1 MGAASPLELVV
12 SLRSLGVFDDFLLRD
27 IVAIER
33 ESRRSGKSGEP
44 VRRVSSWQ
52 RRNSNWMGRVPM
64 IASVRCCAPRS

>member
-1 MGAASPLELVV
+1 MGAAFPLELVV

-44 VRRVSSWQ
+44 VRRVEI
-52 RRNSNWMGRVPM
+52 GRVLR
-64 IASVRCCAPRS
+64 IALLEGSNRLDSM